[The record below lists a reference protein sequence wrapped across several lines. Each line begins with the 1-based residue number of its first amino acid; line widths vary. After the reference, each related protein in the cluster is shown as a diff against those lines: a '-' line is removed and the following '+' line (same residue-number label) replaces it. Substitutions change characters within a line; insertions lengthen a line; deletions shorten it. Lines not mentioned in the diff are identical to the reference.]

1 MINIF
6 TKSSYFIMR
15 AIIRAV
21 TGRAVARKDVFRVTF
36 TRGNAASVRRGADNF
51 TVGRK
56 INLRV
61 GRAHKNFSRAANVRV
76 RDGPSP
82 VP

>member
-21 TGRAVARKDVFRVTF
+21 TGRPRLAKTF
-36 TRGNAASVRRGADNF
+36 FA
-51 TVGRK
+51 
-56 INLRV
+56 
-61 GRAHKNFSRAANVRV
+61 
-76 RDGPSP
+76 
-82 VP
+82 